1 VVAFDPNRDLAV
13 LAAPDLDRP
22 ALTRDTIDEGGVG
35 AAFGHPQGGPL
46 RAAPFSVGDVT
57 TATGTDIYDQ
67 TRTTREVLILAANLE
82 PGDSGSAL
90 IDPEGDVVGVVF
102 AIAVDRSGVGYALA
116 LSELDA
122 VLAGNL
128 SAPVDTGPCLR

>member
-1 VVAFDPNRDLAV
+1 
-13 LAAPDLDRP
+13 
-22 ALTRDTIDEGGVG
+22 
-35 AAFGHPQGGPL
+35 
-46 RAAPFSVGDVT
+46 VGDVT